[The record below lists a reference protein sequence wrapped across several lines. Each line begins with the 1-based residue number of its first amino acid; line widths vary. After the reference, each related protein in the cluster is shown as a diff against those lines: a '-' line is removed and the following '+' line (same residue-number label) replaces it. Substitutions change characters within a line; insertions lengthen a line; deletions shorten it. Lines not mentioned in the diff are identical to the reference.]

1 MKKLLLILTF
11 VLFSFSAKS
20 KQICEINYST
30 LVSFVSMNEKRNV
43 NKLISKE
50 KEEPIE
56 AIMLQQFYQRVYS
69 KLNLYDLDDVIR
81 KKCLD
86 GNILVLYFFH
96 SEENPQITNTNP
108 VLIEQRFNS
117 LISRVCDRNKNIRQ
131 SIKENF
137 FVNNEAFFF
146 KNEKGISTFL
156 DCVYVDRGY
165 DKREIMNRKPL
176 KSYEGD

>member
-1 MKKLLLILTF
+1 MKKLLLMLTF
-11 VLFSFSAKS
+11 ILFSFSAKS
-20 KQICEINYST
+20 SQICEINYST
-30 LVSFVSMNEKRNV
+30 LVSFVSMKKKFNFD
-43 NKLISKE
+43 KLISKE
-50 KEEPIE
+50 RE
-56 AIMLQQFYQRVYS
+56 AIEETTLNLFYKDVNS
-69 KLNLYDLDDVIR
+69 KLYLYDLDDVIR
-81 KKCLD
+81 KKCLN
-86 GNILVLYFFH
+86 GNILALYFFH
-96 SEENPQITNTNP
+96 SEYNQEITNTNP